1 MYIEYH
7 ELLKKCKEAERNYN
21 EALEKKSKLILA
33 VLPGSS
39 KPKEVMVSGGHASSD
54 LKLIN
59 YTSEID
65 QVDNLINQSRNTRDM
80 LNYELKKKLIKM
92 REEGDI
98 YDKIYIYR
106 WIEHKSVYKFHKLVG
121 YSKTQVYDYIS
132 NYSWAIYLLITI
144 LVFHKEILKLY
155 KNIKG
160 RKGERNEKF

>member
-7 ELLKKCKEAERNYN
+7 ELLKKCKEAEENYN

-39 KPKEVMVSGGHASSD
+39 KPKEVMVSGVHASSD

-132 NYSWAIYLLITI
+132 EM
-144 LVFHKEILKLY
+144 KKKLY
-155 KNIKG
+155 KNESSDKIG
-160 RKGERNEKF
+160 QI

>member
-7 ELLKKCKEAERNYN
+7 ELLKKCKEAEKNYN

-106 WIEHKSVYKFHKLVG
+106 WIEHKCVYKFHKLVG

-132 NYSWAIYLLITI
+132 EM
-144 LVFHKEILKLY
+144 KKKLY
-155 KNIKG
+155 KNESSDKIG
-160 RKGERNEKF
+160 QI

>member
-7 ELLKKCKEAERNYN
+7 ELLKKCKEAEKNYN

-132 NYSWAIYLLITI
+132 EM
-144 LVFHKEILKLY
+144 KKKLY
-155 KNIKG
+155 KNESSDKIG
-160 RKGERNEKF
+160 QN